1 MRTIIFGCLLLS
13 VVATGCAEVPP
24 AVPSESEAQ
33 AVVFNAAGAP
43 TVEID
48 VPGLHCENCSATACT
63 LLADVPGVVEVK
75 ADATTKKAIIAV
87 DQSTFD
93 TEAARS
99 RARRAVWRGHHRR
112 RPGIDR
118 SRVAGRQLLGNS
130 IGRASI
136 AVMAHSLDSEWAIAA
151 FCLIVAK
158 GPLLR
163 PIKQSDGE
171 HDDRRHGEH
180 KISRPGG
187 GSQE

>member
-99 RARRAVWRGHHRR
+99 ALEEQFGEATIVGDQASTDRGL
-112 RPGIDR
+112 PAD
-118 SRVAGRQLLGNS
+118 NS
-130 IGRASI
+130 
-136 AVMAHSLDSEWAIAA
+136 
-151 FCLIVAK
+151 
-158 GPLLR
+158 
-163 PIKQSDGE
+163 
-171 HDDRRHGEH
+171 
-180 KISRPGG
+180 
-187 GSQE
+187 